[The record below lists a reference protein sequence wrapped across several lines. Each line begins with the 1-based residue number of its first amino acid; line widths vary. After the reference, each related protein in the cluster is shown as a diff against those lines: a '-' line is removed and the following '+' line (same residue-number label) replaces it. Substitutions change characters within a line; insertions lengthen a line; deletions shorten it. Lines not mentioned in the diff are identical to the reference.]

1 VSYIKPAGGLLAAY
15 PATVPNPRRELV
27 VVAHNLRSA
36 YNVGALL
43 RTAEVFAVDK
53 VYFTG
58 FTPYPVEP
66 GDTRGPTLT
75 DRLTRKIGKTALGA
89 EHTMTFAHDPHVFG
103 LLGQLREE
111 GFTVTGLEI
120 DPAALSLESFIP
132 PEKTVLVLGEEVS
145 GISDK
150 LLGHCDVLLQIPMFG
165 RKESLNVSVAAG
177 VALYRLRTA

>member
-1 VSYIKPAGGLLAAY
+1 
-15 PATVPNPRRELV
+15 VPRPHRDLI

-43 RTAEVFAVDK
+43 RTAEVFAAER

-58 FTPYPVEP
+58 FTPYPAEP
-66 GDTRGPTLT
+66 GDTREPKLA

-89 EHTMTFAHDPHVFG
+89 EHTMSFAHDPNVFG

-111 GFTVTGLEI
+111 GFTVAGLEI
-120 DPAALSLESFIP
+120 GPAAVRLESFAP
-132 PEKTVLVLGEEVS
+132 PDRTVLVLGEEVT

-177 VALYRLRTA
+177 VALYRLRTG

>member
-1 VSYIKPAGGLLAAY
+1 VA
-15 PATVPNPRRELV
+15 NPSRELV

-43 RTAEVFAVDK
+43 RTAEVFAVRT

-66 GDTRGPTLT
+66 GDTRDPKLT

-89 EHTMTFAHDPHVFG
+89 EHTMSFAHDPNVFG

-111 GFTVTGLEI
+111 GFAVAGLEI
-120 DPAALSLESFIP
+120 DPAALSLASFTP
-132 PEKTVLVLGEEVS
+132 PQKAVLVLGEEVK

-150 LLGHCDVLLQIPMFG
+150 LLGHCDVLLQVPMFG

-177 VALYRLRTA
+177 ISLYQLRIA